1 MFRWALCPFNQVQLK
16 IETAAH
22 FKVQCS
28 LALFELDD
36 SFAVS
41 RLHLTLKRLG
51 GGGVNLTP
59 PCGFLRTAS
68 SKEWVKPWLFMTYHK
83 AHLS

>member
-16 IETAAH
+16 IKTAAY
-22 FKVQCS
+22 FKVQRS

-41 RLHLTLKRLG
+41 RLHLKAILQWTECKRNIAGTSLSFALAHVLKFCLLTL
-51 GGGVNLTP
+51 
-59 PCGFLRTAS
+59 S
-68 SKEWVKPWLFMTYHK
+68 
-83 AHLS
+83 